1 MTNRKASVLTFAVA
15 VLAVATPSWAAEWL
29 LLSREGECATLDV
42 LGRKLPN
49 LPSVQTPE
57 QFEAYLK
64 TAGLEYSRKEHPGGG
79 GSFNE
84 FLVPSAGLSVVLVP
98 RTQCQTVSRGPG

>member
-1 MTNRKASVLTFAVA
+1 MTNRKASVLIFALA
-15 VLAVATPSWAAEWL
+15 ALAVATPVWAAEWL

-42 LGRKLPN
+42 LGRKLPS
-49 LPSVQTPE
+49 LPSIQTPE

-64 TAGLEYSRKEHPGGG
+64 TAGLEYSRKEHSGSG

-98 RTQCQTVSRGPG
+98 RAQCQNVSRGPS